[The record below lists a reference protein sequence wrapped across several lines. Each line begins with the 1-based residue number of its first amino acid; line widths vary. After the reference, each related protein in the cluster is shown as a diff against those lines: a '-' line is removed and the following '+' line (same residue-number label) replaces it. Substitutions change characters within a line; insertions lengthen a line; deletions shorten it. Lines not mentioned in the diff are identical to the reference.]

1 VEPPTQ
7 VLPQAQQDLRWS
19 SKVFTPSGH
28 GGCDTAIRSALI
40 FGCVSDQLLISTDS
54 DQRHMRCAV
63 FSHGRHEFVLMNQG
77 KRHTKNC
84 QEAPYTCDLL
94 GSMPEI
100 SAAAIGDVKFSLMQ
114 PGTIVRPH
122 TGPTNKRIR
131 LHLGLDVPSPL

>member
-1 VEPPTQ
+1 M
-7 VLPQAQQDLRWS
+7 
-19 SKVFTPSGH
+19 
-28 GGCDTAIRSALI
+28 TAIRWALI
-40 FGCVSDQLLISTDS
+40 FAVHSTDF
-54 DQRHMRCAV
+54 DQRICCAL
-63 FSHGRHEFVLMNQG
+63 FSCGRHEFVLMTQG
-77 KRHTKNC
+77 KRHAKNC

-131 LHLGLDVPSPL
+131 LHLGLDAPSPVKSSLERSSTL